1 MVYFTYIWLI
11 FLVNVNIPYQGHPN
25 TSLEDTTRPKN
36 KPKHLLGCTWMSI
49 GNCKYTIWPNLYYSP
64 TQISP
69 ENFRGFLN
77 LTMQI
82 LSIGVWM
89 GHFFAWSSV
98 DPQGRLPGNS
108 PEFGRFDST
117 IKISDCPWNRFPPF
131 PPPPQKK
138 NRSQGLSNVPITSAS
153 QTHKHMFSYEK
164 NPESWYGICKD
175 ISMEVSRHVSIHCL
189 GSRRWT
195 FESQVP
201 EVSRHLPLSLHA
213 NLFSKE
219 NVMMERCVGCIQVPS
234 HLR

>member
-89 GHFFAWSSV
+89 GHFFARSSV

-131 PPPPQKK
+131 PPPPPKK
-138 NRSQGLSNVPITSAS
+138 KTGPRGCPMFQSLQQVKHINTCFLMKKIQNPGMAYVRIFPWKYHDMFPFIVWDQGAGLLKV
-153 QTHKHMFSYEK
+153 
-164 NPESWYGICKD
+164 
-175 ISMEVSRHVSIHCL
+175 
-189 GSRRWT
+189 
-195 FESQVP
+195 
-201 EVSRHLPLSLHA
+201 
-213 NLFSKE
+213 
-219 NVMMERCVGCIQVPS
+219 RCQ
-234 HLR
+234 R